1 MPGAARRSKWRES
14 RPRPLRAAG
23 PGEHDGTPRSG
34 RASRETKASLF
45 HPPSPWRRARRACG
59 GNSPPQPPPPTGVPR
74 AISGCNPTCQSS
86 SIAIQCIRFY
96 SYEHLAIVFHFLF
109 SFLCLFGETPPAEKT
124 GLIAAAT
131 TAWRHMHTAEKR
143 KSICRCDEIR
153 RTRCA

>member
-1 MPGAARRSKWRES
+1 MPGAARRSKGRES
-14 RPRPLRAAG
+14 RPRPLRAG
-23 PGEHDGTPRSG
+23 PGWGNTTGRPGLGGPPAKQRPRCSTRRRRGDARATPAVGTPPR
-34 RASRETKASLF
+34 T
-45 HPPSPWRRARRACG
+45 
-59 GNSPPQPPPPTGVPR
+59 PPPTGVPR

-96 SYEHLAIVFHFLF
+96 SYQHLAIVFIFF
-109 SFLCLFGETPPAEKT
+109 FKNTTAEKT
-124 GLIAAAT
+124 GLIAVAT